1 MKEGTYTRGPL
12 VAKGKTKEIYQTN
25 EDPGLAIVVNLENIT
40 AHDDPAWTKA
50 FPSKAKSA
58 TATTCRVFELLKGA
72 GLPVAYERQ
81 LSETEFL
88 VPFVEMIPLEVVA
101 RRLGV
106 GSFLKRQPEFTRV
119 GKPHRF
125 HCLKT
130 EFFLKT
136 SGGKLV
142 KGEKVVIDKL
152 PMIKGK
158 EGEKPMDDPFIINP
172 EEDSWDLYDPKKP
185 IRDGNLKVQAVPREV
200 LNPATLPDMV
210 YAHDSLSKEEFQKIP
225 KGQIWNV
232 KGVLHH
238 IDEYNRKAFLIME
251 RAWAVLGF
259 ILVDWK
265 IEFGWTAAGQIV
277 IADVIDNDS
286 WRLRDREFKE
296 ISKQV
301 FRDGGALN
309 IVEANYAHVAE
320 MVNQFRIPRQ
330 AIVRWR
336 GSDKDEL
343 EKNLPK
349 IPGVEIVDVVLSG
362 HKNTAA
368 CLGKLE
374 EILREYPDGGV
385 IIAKV
390 GMSNG
395 LGPILASHC
404 SWPIISVPASCEKFP
419 DDVWSSLRLP
429 SSNPMGTILSEKN
442 AILFALNILGQT
454 NPAAYAHVQYEL
466 EKLDTGY

>member
-1 MKEGTYTRGPL
+1 MTEKVFTRGKL

-40 AHDDPAWTKA
+40 AHDDPAWTKK

-58 TATTCRVFELLKGA
+58 TATTCRVFELLRAA

-88 VPFVEMIPLEVVA
+88 VPFVEMIPLEAVV
-101 RRLGV
+101 RRLAV
-106 GSFLKRQPEFTRV
+106 GSFLKRQPEFTRS
-119 GKPHRF
+119 GKPHCF
-125 HCLKT
+125 HCLRS
-130 EFFLKT
+130 ELFLKT

-142 KGEKVVIDKL
+142 KGDKVVLDNL

-158 EGEKPMDDPFIINP
+158 ESDKPMDDPFIANP
-172 EEDSWDLYDPKKP
+172 NEEVWDLFDPKKP
-185 IRDGNLKVQAVPREV
+185 IWEGNLKRQILAHEV
-200 LNPATLPDMV
+200 LKPVSIDIA
-210 YAHDSLSKEEFQKIP
+210 YAHETLSKEELQKLGD
-225 KGQIWNV
+225 KVWNV
-232 KGVLHH
+232 KGVMAH
-238 IDEYNRKAFLIME
+238 IEEYNRKAFLILE
-251 RAWAVLGF
+251 RAWGALGF

-265 IEFGWTAAGQIV
+265 IEFGWTVDGRIV

-301 FRDGGALN
+301 FRDGGA
-309 IVEANYAHVAE
+309 IEVVEANYAYVAQ
-320 MVNQFRIPRQ
+320 MVSQFRLPRQ

-336 GSDKDEL
+336 GSGKDEL
-343 EKNLPK
+343 EKALV
-349 IPGVEIVDVVLSG
+349 IPGVEFIDVVLSG

-368 CLGKLE
+368 CLNKLE
-374 EILREYPDGGV
+374 ELLREYPDGGV

-404 SWPIISVPASCEKFP
+404 SWPVVSVPASADKFP

-429 SSNPMGTILSEKN
+429 SNNPMATIMSEKN
-442 AILFALNILGQT
+442 AMLYALNILAQS
-454 NPAAYAHVQYEL
+454 NPAAYAYVQYEL
-466 EKLDTGY
+466 EKMDTGY